1 MDEELGVHDHVA
13 DKDGELGQEPS
24 PVDVSVS
31 SELYVI
37 KLREY
42 IPEADDEHGGY
53 VEEEVGDGDEEGG
66 ECSALDALVVDDEHA
81 VLVVDARLLLLE
93 VHHRPDHPRH
103 HRRQD
108 QAVHAETHNRFR
120 TFHLYVVRHL
130 PWSQDRTLHKSIG

>member
-37 KLREY
+37 KLRDY

-53 VEEEVGDGDEEGG
+53 VEEEV
-66 ECSALDALVVDDEHA
+66 
-81 VLVVDARLLLLE
+81 
-93 VHHRPDHPRH
+93 
-103 HRRQD
+103 
-108 QAVHAETHNRFR
+108 
-120 TFHLYVVRHL
+120 
-130 PWSQDRTLHKSIG
+130 